1 MEMESNLL
9 DMLLNVSS
17 SDPDEQ
23 RRSRLLIIILIGVA
37 SLTIITIFLTLFV
50 PITEVEEGR
59 RLITAGVIFLVSL
72 VIILI
77 INRFWSNALA
87 GWLFLVLLGFVF
99 AFGDTPEEVVSGRAT
114 YLMAIPVL
122 MASVLLRPY
131 SSFIIASFV
140 GLLINVIALTA
151 IITFNFV
158 APVGFFAIALVS
170 WLSARSLEQALQDL
184 RVTNEAL
191 EARSVE
197 LEATNVRLREENVER
212 QRAEGELAEQA
223 RVLTRTNAEL
233 QQFAYVSTHDLR
245 EPLRKVRSYA
255 ELLERRYQ
263 GQLDEKADKYIDY
276 IVSGATRMQVL
287 ITDLLAYLAVD
298 NKEMSL
304 EETDLDALLA
314 QVLAD
319 IDMLVQENTAVI
331 THDPLPQL
339 EADPSQLRT
348 LLQNLISNALKFRGE
363 EPPQVHVGV
372 ERQEAEW
379 LFSIADNGIGIEE
392 QYLERIFVIF
402 QRLHTKETY
411 PGTGIGLAICKK
423 VVENHNGRIWLTST
437 PGQGTTFYFTLPV

>member
-1 MEMESNLL
+1 MGF
-9 DMLLNVSS
+9 DLLNTLLNIPS

-23 RRSRLLIIILIGVA
+23 RRARLLNVLLLGVGCLNLIAVLLTIILITPENRQA
-37 SLTIITIFLTLFV
+37 SILLIVVGSIFLIGLIITF
-50 PITEVEEGR
+50 
-59 RLITAGVIFLVSL
+59 
-72 VIILI
+72 I
-77 INRFWSNALA
+77 INRFWSNTVA
-87 GWLFLVLLGFVF
+87 GWLFLGLLGFAF
-99 AFGDTPEEVVSGRAT
+99 AFGDAPEEVVLGRQL
-114 YLMAIPVL
+114 YLFTIPIL
-122 MASVLLRPY
+122 MASVLLRPF
-131 SSFIIASFV
+131 SSFIMASLV
-140 GLLINVIALTA
+140 GLLVNFIALNA
-151 IITFNFV
+151 SLPLNFV
-158 APVGFFAIALVS
+158 DPIGFFAIALVS
-170 WLSARSLEQALQDL
+170 WLAARSLEQALRDL
-184 RVTNEAL
+184 RVTNEVL
-191 EARSVE
+191 EARSAE
-197 LEATNVRLREENVER
+197 LEVTNVRLREENAER
-212 QRAEGELAEQA
+212 RRAERELAEQA
-223 RVLTRTNAEL
+223 RVLSRTNAEL

-276 IVSGATRMQVL
+276 VVSGATRMQVL

-298 NKEMSL
+298 NKEMFL
-304 EETDLDALLA
+304 EETDLNVLLA
-314 QVLAD
+314 QVLTD

-339 EADPSQLRT
+339 EVDPSQLRT
-348 LLQNLISNALKFRGE
+348 LLQNLISNALKFHGE

-372 ERQEAEW
+372 ERQGDEW
-379 LFSIADNGIGIEE
+379 LFSVADNGIGIEE

>member
-1 MEMESNLL
+1 MEFINALL
-9 DMLLNVSS
+9 DVPTLDSDGQRRARLLNI
-17 SDPDEQ
+17 
-23 RRSRLLIIILIGVA
+23 LLLGMGG
-37 SLTIITIFLTLFV
+37 LTLLAILLAVIFMS
-50 PITEVEEGR
+50 PETQQENT
-59 RLITAGVIFLVSL
+59 RLIKVGVIFLGGVT
-72 VIILI
+72 IIYLT
-77 INRFWSNALA
+77 NRYGLNQLA
-87 GWLFLVLLGFVF
+87 GWVFLSLLTLSIAYSDV
-99 AFGDTPEEVVSGRAT
+99 PEEVIFGRVL
-114 YLMAIPVL
+114 YLFAIPVL
-122 MASVLLRPY
+122 MASVLIRPH
-131 SSFIIASFV
+131 SGFLMAILTGA
-140 GLLINVIALTA
+140 LINFIALTA
-151 IITFNFV
+151 SSPFNFV
-158 APVGFFAIALVS
+158 APIGFLAVALVS

-184 RVTNEAL
+184 RVTNETL

-197 LEATNVRLREENVER
+197 LEATNVRLREENAER

-255 ELLERRYQ
+255 ELLDRRYQ
-263 GQLDEKADKYIDY
+263 GQLDEKADRYIDY

-298 NKEMSL
+298 NKEMFL

-314 QVLAD
+314 QVLTD

-331 THDPLPQL
+331 THDPLPKL
-339 EADPSQLRT
+339 EVDPSQLRT
-348 LLQNLISNALKFRGE
+348 LLQNLLSNALKFRGE

-372 ERQEAEW
+372 ERQEDEW
-379 LFSIADNGIGIEE
+379 LFSVADNGIGIEA
-392 QYLERIFVIF
+392 QYLERIFIIF
-402 QRLHTKETY
+402 QRLHTKEAY